1 MEEESVALR
10 TDAGVLKGTLL
21 NAKAEAPLVVVFRGV
36 AFGRPKPQDAGYLGL
51 AKEIAENGFTTLYV
65 SFRGWSEDADTV
77 MAYAHSLGHDSV
89 VLVGASA
96 GAAIALRH
104 VALHGGVSAVASLAS
119 EALFDKTILRS
130 YVPEFMRKVAQA
142 APPQEVPSETL
153 DPDVFYADML
163 EHDPIRFVA
172 EISPIPLLLVQ
183 GDRDEFVTVET
194 ASRLY
199 EAAAQPKE
207 LAIVPGAG
215 HVLRR
220 DPRAVDLLVHWLHSV
235 TESG

>member
-1 MEEESVALR
+1 
-10 TDAGVLKGTLL
+10 
-21 NAKAEAPLVVVFRGV
+21 
-36 AFGRPKPQDAGYLGL
+36 
-51 AKEIAENGFTTLYV
+51 
-65 SFRGWSEDADTV
+65 

-119 EALFDKTILRS
+119 EALFDKTIPRS

-142 APPQEVPSETL
+142 APPQEVPSEPL
-153 DPDVFYADML
+153 DPDAFYMDML

-183 GDRDEFVTVET
+183 GDQDEFVTVET

-235 TESG
+235 TASG